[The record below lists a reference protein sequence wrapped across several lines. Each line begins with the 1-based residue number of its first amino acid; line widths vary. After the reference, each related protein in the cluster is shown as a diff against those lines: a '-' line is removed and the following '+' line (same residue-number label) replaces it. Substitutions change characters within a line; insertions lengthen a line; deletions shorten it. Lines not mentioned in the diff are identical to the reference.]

1 MHQLVQLHESMSVEV
16 SSGLKS
22 IERKKHPYIFRWLFN
37 SISHLL
43 ARYYLRTSA
52 GFAFLLFKYFRFG
65 NYETAL
71 KEFFLLIYHFLLAIF
86 SYLAL
91 NIHNN
96 KT

>member
-71 KEFFLLIYHFLLAIF
+71 KEFFFANLSLSVSHFLLF
-86 SYLAL
+86 SAKYS
-91 NIHNN
+91 
-96 KT
+96 